1 MKLPTPT
8 EFIAPAEGA
17 IFTKGDILGLTPAQ
31 FKRASHCVEF
41 IRSDNGKT
49 VVKVNDPIHIK
60 ADVLVTVY
68 GDQPVPVK
76 PVKKKRTR

>member
-17 IFTKGDILGLTPAQ
+17 IFTKGDLLGLTPAQ

-41 IRSDNGKT
+41 IRSDNGKS
-49 VVKVNDPIHIK
+49 VVKVTEPIHIG
-60 ADVLVTVY
+60 ADAMVTVY
-68 GDQPVPVK
+68 GDQSDPVK
-76 PVKKKRTR
+76 PVKKKRGK